1 MRVGLLGGSFNPIH
15 FGHLRAAEEVREA
28 LRLDLVYFVPAAIA
42 AAQIA
47 EGLAPPEHRLAMVR
61 LATKGN
67 RHFMV
72 SDVEIRRAGRS
83 YTIDTVRHF
92 LATLRAPS
100 TLFLMMGSDAFA
112 ELETWKDCDELVRQ
126 SSIVV
131 HTRQPAGDEEP
142 PRISLA
148 ALKRFGY
155 IREDD
160 HYVHPS
166 GQTLSFV
173 ATTIFPVSATLIREK
188 LHRQR
193 LHPLSDAG
201 RRGRLYPAA
210 RAVLTAPV
218 ISRALFHKAICSVS
232 AADRRLRPSP
242 RPA

>member
-28 LRLDLVYFVPAAIA
+28 LNLDLIYFVPAALPPHKS
-42 AAQIA
+42 A
-47 EGLAPPEHRLAMVR
+47 EGLALPEHRLAMVR

-92 LATLRAPS
+92 LAMLRGPS
-100 TLFLMMGSDAFA
+100 VLFLMMGSDAFA
-112 ELETWKDCDELVRQ
+112 ELDTWKDCDELVRL
-126 SSIVV
+126 SSLVV
-131 HTRQPAGDEEP
+131 HTREAAGDTAP

-148 ALKRFGY
+148 ALRRFGY
-155 IREDD
+155 SKRDD
-160 HYVHPS
+160 HYVHPD

-188 LHRQR
+188 LQR
-193 LHPLSDAG
+193 RRSVRYLMPSDVVDYIQRHG
-201 RRGRLYPAA
+201 LY
-210 RAVLTAPV
+210 
-218 ISRALFHKAICSVS
+218 
-232 AADRRLRPSP
+232 
-242 RPA
+242 

>member
-28 LRLDLVYFVPAAIA
+28 LALDLVYFVPAAVPPHKP
-42 AAQIA
+42 A
-47 EGLAPPEHRLAMVR
+47 EGLATPEHRLAMVR

-83 YTIDTVRHF
+83 YSIDTVRHF
-92 LATLRAPS
+92 LGTLRAPS

-112 ELETWKDCDELVRQ
+112 ELDTWKDCDELVRL
-126 SSIVV
+126 SSVLV
-131 HTRQPAGDEEP
+131 HTRQPAGDNNP

-155 IREDD
+155 SKEDD
-160 HYVHPS
+160 HYVHPG
-166 GQTLSFV
+166 GQTLSFL

-188 LHRQR
+188 LHRHRSVRYLMPGDVVDYIQR
-193 LHPLSDAG
+193 HG
-201 RRGRLYPAA
+201 LY
-210 RAVLTAPV
+210 
-218 ISRALFHKAICSVS
+218 
-232 AADRRLRPSP
+232 
-242 RPA
+242 

>member
-28 LRLDLVYFVPAAIA
+28 LSLDLVYFVPAGLPPHKPATN
-42 AAQIA
+42 
-47 EGLAPPEHRLAMVR
+47 LAPPEHRLAMVR

-72 SDVEIRRAGRS
+72 SDIEIRRPGRS

-100 TLFLMMGSDAFA
+100 TLFLMMGCDAFA
-112 ELETWKDCDELVRQ
+112 ELDTWKDCDELVRL
-126 SSIVV
+126 SSVVV
-131 HTRQPAGDEEP
+131 HTRQPACNNEP

-155 IREDD
+155 IKEDD
-160 HYVHPS
+160 HYVYPN

-173 ATTIFPVSATLIREK
+173 ATTISPVSATLIRER

-193 LHPLSDAG
+193 SVRYLMPGDVVDYVQRHG
-201 RRGRLYPAA
+201 LY
-210 RAVLTAPV
+210 
-218 ISRALFHKAICSVS
+218 
-232 AADRRLRPSP
+232 
-242 RPA
+242 